1 LHIVYFLVNL
11 HVIDWLKGFK
21 SKWDHSCCESL
32 VYKGIYNQIFVRE
45 GKNEHNDYKILMNAI
60 KSSNG

>member
-1 LHIVYFLVNL
+1 MLLIDYFL
-11 HVIDWLKGFK
+11 KRFK

-32 VYKGIYNQIFVRE
+32 VYNRIYHKILVKE
-45 GKNEHNDYKILMNAI
+45 GENEHNDYKMLMNAI